1 MHRADGDIQLDD
13 KQFIDLQSEELN
25 FDDMLKLANKRIYLE
40 KG

>member
-1 MHRADGDIQLDD
+1 MYRADGDIQLDD